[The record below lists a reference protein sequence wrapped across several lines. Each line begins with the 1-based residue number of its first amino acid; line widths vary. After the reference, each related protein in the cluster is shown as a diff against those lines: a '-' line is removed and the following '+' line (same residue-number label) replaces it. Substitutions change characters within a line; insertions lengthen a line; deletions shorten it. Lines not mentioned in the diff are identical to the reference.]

1 MPIQRLA
8 FILIVVIIAAGLTVW
23 LASMLGAYSEL
34 NASWGA
40 IVPIVICVIV
50 AVRLI
55 TAHKKPSN
63 DDH

>member
-8 FILIVVIIAAGLTVW
+8 FLLIAVIIAAGLTVW
-23 LASMLGAYSEL
+23 LGSMLGAYSEL
-34 NASWGA
+34 EAGWGA

-55 TAHKKPSN
+55 STRKTPSN